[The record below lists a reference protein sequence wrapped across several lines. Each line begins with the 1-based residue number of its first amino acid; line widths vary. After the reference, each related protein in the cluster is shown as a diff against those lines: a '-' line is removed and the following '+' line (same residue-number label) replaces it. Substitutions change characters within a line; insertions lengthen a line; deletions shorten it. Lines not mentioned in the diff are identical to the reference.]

1 MVDFEV
7 TGFYDARMS
16 SIKFE
21 SADGI
26 ARVTLAAP
34 ERRNSL
40 TPGEFAELRDIL
52 ATIAASPDDRAVVIT
67 GEGTAFC
74 AGAYLPL
81 GGPQD
86 PPIVMMRQIDDTAR
100 MLHRMPQ
107 PCVAAVNGH
116 AVGAGMSLALGC
128 DLVIASTAATFS
140 QVFVKRGLSPDF
152 GSSWLLPRIVGL
164 HAAKKLALLGDT
176 IDAAEAARLGLVT
189 EVVVPE
195 DLAGTATALARRLAD
210 GPPIAMALT
219 KELLNQSFTSSFDS
233 ALDREAAVAAAN
245 MAGQDAVEA
254 LAAFK
259 EKRAP
264 VFKGR

>member
-1 MVDFEV
+1 
-7 TGFYDARMS
+7 MS
-16 SIKFE
+16 VKFE

-34 ERRNSL
+34 ERRNAL
-40 TPGEFAELRDIL
+40 TPGEFTELRGIL
-52 ATIAASPDDRAVVIT
+52 ASVASDPASRVMVLT

-74 AGAYLPL
+74 AGAFLPL
-81 GGPQD
+81 GGPKD
-86 PPIVMMRQIDDTAR
+86 SPSVLLREINEAAR
-100 MLHRMPQ
+100 ALHRMPQ

-164 HAAKKLALLGDT
+164 HTAKKLALLGDT
-176 IDAAEAARLGLVT
+176 IDADQAERLGIVT
-189 EVVVPE
+189 EVVAPDE
-195 DLAGTATALARRLAD
+195 LADAATRLARRLAD
-210 GPPIAMALT
+210 GPPIALAYT
-219 KELLNQSFTSSFDS
+219 KSLLNQSFASGFDDM
-233 ALDREAAVAAAN
+233 LDREAAVASAN
-245 MAGQDAVEA
+245 MAAEDAGEA
-254 LAAFK
+254 LAAFR

>member
-1 MVDFEV
+1 M
-7 TGFYDARMS
+7 T
-16 SIKFE
+16 IKFE

-34 ERRNSL
+34 ERRNAL
-40 TPGEFAELRDIL
+40 TPGEFGELRDIL
-52 ATIAASPDDRAVVIT
+52 AAIAANPADRAVVLT

-86 PPIVMMRQIDDTAR
+86 PPILLMRQIDETAR
-100 MLHRMPQ
+100 ALHRLPQ
-107 PCVAAVNGH
+107 PIVAAVNGH

-128 DLVIASTAATFS
+128 DIIVASTAAKFS

-164 HAAKKLALLGDT
+164 HMAKKLALLGDT
-176 IDAAEAARLGLVT
+176 IDAHEAVRLGIVA
-189 EVVVPE
+189 EVVLPE
-195 DLAGTATALARRLAD
+195 QLAETATSLARRLAD

-219 KELLNQSFTSSFDS
+219 KELLNQSFTEGFDQ
-233 ALDREAAVAAAN
+233 ALDREATVAATN
-245 MAGQDAVEA
+245 MAAGDAAEA
-254 LAAFK
+254 LAAFR

-264 VFKGR
+264 VFQGR

>member
-1 MVDFEV
+1 M
-7 TGFYDARMS
+7 

-52 ATIAASPDDRAVVIT
+52 ATIARTPSERAVVLT

-74 AGAYLPL
+74 AGAFLPL
-81 GGPQD
+81 EGPD
-86 PPIVMMRQIDDTAR
+86 VPAIALMRQINETAR
-100 MLHRMPQ
+100 ALHRLPQ
-107 PCVAAVNGH
+107 PVVAAVNGH
-116 AVGAGMSLALGC
+116 AVGAGMSMALGC
-128 DLVIASTAATFS
+128 DFVIASSNATFS

-152 GSSWLLPRIVGL
+152 GSSWLLPRVVGL
-164 HAAKKLALLGDT
+164 AGAKKLALLGDT
-176 IDAAEAARLGLVT
+176 IDAEEAARLGIVT
-189 EVVVPE
+189 EVVAPGE
-195 DLAGTATALARRLAD
+195 LAEAATRLARRLAD
-210 GPPIAMALT
+210 GPPIAIALA
-219 KELLNQSFTSSFDS
+219 KELLNQSFTSTFDE
-233 ALDREAAVAAAN
+233 ALDREATVAATN
-245 MAGQDAVEA
+245 MAAQDAGEA

>member
-1 MVDFEV
+1 M
-7 TGFYDARMS
+7 

-21 SADGI
+21 SADGV
-26 ARVTLAAP
+26 ARVILAAP

-40 TPGEFAELRDIL
+40 TPGEFAELRDIF
-52 ATIAASPDDRAVVIT
+52 ASIAASPEHRAVVLT

-86 PPIVMMRQIDDTAR
+86 PPIVLMRQINETAR
-100 MLHRMPQ
+100 VLHRLPQ
-107 PCVAAVNGH
+107 PVVAAVNGH

-128 DLVIASTAATFS
+128 DLVIASEKATFS

-164 HAAKKLALLGDT
+164 HMAKKLALLGDT
-176 IDAAEAARLGLVT
+176 IDAAEAARLGIVT
-189 EVVVPE
+189 EVVPPE
-195 DLAGTATALARRLAD
+195 ELAEAATRLARRLAD
-210 GPPIAMALT
+210 GPPIALALT
-219 KELLNQSFTSSFDS
+219 KELLNQSFTSDFDA
-233 ALDREAAVAAAN
+233 ALDREAAVAATN
-245 MAGQDAVEA
+245 MAAQDAGEA

-264 VFKGR
+264 VFRGR

>member
-1 MVDFEV
+1 V
-7 TGFYDARMS
+7 TRFYDARM

-34 ERRNSL
+34 DRRNAL
-40 TPGEFAELRDIL
+40 TPGEFAELRGIL
-52 ATIAASPDDRAVVIT
+52 ATIAASDDRAVVIT

-74 AGAYLPL
+74 AGAFLPL

-86 PPIVMMRQIDDTAR
+86 PPIVMMRQIDETAR
-100 MLHRMPQ
+100 ALHRLPQ

-128 DLVIASTAATFS
+128 DLVIASANATFS
-140 QVFVKRGLSPDF
+140 QIFVKRGLSPDF

-164 HAAKKLALLGDT
+164 HTAKRLALLGDT
-176 IDAAEAARLGLVT
+176 IDAAEAHRLGIVT
-189 EVVVPE
+189 EVVAPDE
-195 DLAGTATALARRLAD
+195 LAGAATVLARRLAD

-219 KELLNQSFTSSFDS
+219 KELLNQSFTSGFDE
-233 ALDREAAVAAAN
+233 ALDREATVAATN
-245 MAGQDAVEA
+245 MAAQDAAEA
-254 LAAFK
+254 LMAFK

-264 VFKGR
+264 VFRGR

>member
-1 MVDFEV
+1 LVDFE
-7 TGFYDARMS
+7 TSGFYDAAM

-26 ARVTLAAP
+26 ARVTLSAP
-34 ERRNSL
+34 ERRNAL
-40 TPGEFAELRDIL
+40 TPGEFAELREIL
-52 ATIAASPDDRAVVIT
+52 AAIAASRDDRVVVIT

-74 AGAYLPL
+74 AGAFLPL

-86 PPIVMMRQIDDTAR
+86 PPIIMMRQIDETAR
-100 MLHRMPQ
+100 ALHRLPQ
-107 PCVAAVNGH
+107 PCIAAVNGH

-128 DLVIASTAATFS
+128 DLVIASANASFS

-164 HAAKKLALLGDT
+164 HQAKRLALLGDT
-176 IDAAEAARLGLVT
+176 IDAAQAQRLGIVT
-189 EVVVPE
+189 EVVAPE
-195 DLAGTATALARRLAD
+195 DLGAAATALARRLAD

-219 KELLNQSFTSSFDS
+219 KELLNQSFTSGFDD
-233 ALDREAAVAAAN
+233 ALDREAAVAATN
-245 MAGQDAVEA
+245 MAAEDAAEA

-264 VFKGR
+264 VFRGR

>member
-1 MVDFEV
+1 M
-7 TGFYDARMS
+7 

-21 SADGI
+21 SAEGI

-34 ERRNSL
+34 ERRNAL
-40 TPGEFAELRDIL
+40 TPDEFAELNQLL
-52 ATIAASPDDRAVVIT
+52 ATVAADPSERVVVLT

-74 AGAYLPL
+74 AGAFLPL

-86 PPIVMMRQIDDTAR
+86 PPIVLMRQINETAR
-100 MLHRMPQ
+100 TLHRMPQ

-128 DLVIASTAATFS
+128 DLVVASATASFS
-140 QVFVKRGLSPDF
+140 QVFVRRGLSPDF

-164 HAAKKLALLGDT
+164 HTAKKLTLLGDT
-176 IDAAEAARLGLVT
+176 ISADEAARLGIVT
-189 EVVVPE
+189 DVVAPDELAEVV
-195 DLAGTATALARRLAD
+195 TQLARRLAA
-210 GPPIAMALT
+210 GLPIAMALT
-219 KELLNQSFTSSFDS
+219 KELLNQSFTTSFDE
-233 ALDREAAVAAAN
+233 ALGREATVAASN
-245 MAGQDAVEA
+245 MAAQDAAEA

-259 EKRAP
+259 EKRTP

>member
-1 MVDFEV
+1 M
-7 TGFYDARMS
+7 

-34 ERRNSL
+34 ERRNAL
-40 TPGEFAELRDIL
+40 TPGEFAELRGIL
-52 ATIAASPDDRAVVIT
+52 SSVASDQASRVVVLT

-74 AGAYLPL
+74 AGAFLPL

-86 PPIVMMRQIDDTAR
+86 SPSVLLREINEAAR
-100 MLHRMPQ
+100 ALHRLPQ

-164 HAAKKLALLGDT
+164 HTAKKLALLGDT
-176 IDAAEAARLGLVT
+176 IDAAEAERLGIVT
-189 EVVVPE
+189 EVVAPDE
-195 DLAGTATALARRLAD
+195 LADAATRLARRLAD
-210 GPPIAMALT
+210 GPPIAMAYT
-219 KELLNQSFTSSFDS
+219 KSLLNESFASGFD
-233 ALDREAAVAAAN
+233 AMLDREAAVAAAN
-245 MAGQDAVEA
+245 MAAEDAGEA
-254 LAAFK
+254 LAAFR

>member
-1 MVDFEV
+1 LIYDPA
-7 TGFYDARMS
+7 GFYDAGM

-26 ARVTLAAP
+26 ARVTLAAH
-34 ERRNSL
+34 ERRNAL
-40 TPGEFAELRDIL
+40 TPEEFAELRDVL
-52 ATIAASPDDRAVVIT
+52 DSIAASPGERAVVLT

-74 AGAYLPL
+74 AGAFLPSD
-81 GGPQD
+81 GPRV
-86 PPIVMMRQIDDTAR
+86 PPIVLMRRINETAR
-100 MLHRMPQ
+100 ALHRMPQ
-107 PCVAAVNGH
+107 PCIAAVNGH

-128 DLVIASTAATFS
+128 DLVLASTAAKFG

-164 HAAKKLALLGDT
+164 HTAKKLALLGDI
-176 IDAAEAARLGLVT
+176 IDAHEATRLGIAA
-189 EVVVPE
+189 EVVAPE
-195 DLAGTATALARRLAD
+195 ELGAAATRLARRLAD

-219 KELLNQSFTSSFDS
+219 KDLLNQSSTVGFDD
-233 ALDREAAVAAAN
+233 ALDREATAAAAN
-245 MAGQDAVEA
+245 MAAEDAAEA
-254 LAAFK
+254 FAALR

>member
-1 MVDFEV
+1 
-7 TGFYDARMS
+7 MS
-16 SIKFE
+16 LKYE

-34 ERRNSL
+34 ERRNAL
-40 TPGEFAELRDIL
+40 TPGEFAELRDIF
-52 ATIAASPDDRAVVIT
+52 AAVAASPADRVVVLT

-74 AGAYLPL
+74 AGAFLPAE
-81 GGPQD
+81 GPEL
-86 PPIVMMRQIDDTAR
+86 PPIALMRQINETAR
-100 MLHRMPQ
+100 ALHRLPQ
-107 PCVAAVNGH
+107 PVVAAVNGH

-128 DLVIASTAATFS
+128 DLVLASATATFS

-176 IDAAEAARLGLVT
+176 ITAQQAADLGIVT
-189 EVVVPE
+189 EVVPPD
-195 DLAGTATALARRLAD
+195 DLAAAATALARRLAD
-210 GPPIAMALT
+210 GPPIALALT
-219 KELLNQSFTSSFDS
+219 KELLNRSFTTGFDD
-233 ALDREAAVAAAN
+233 ALAQEATAAATN
-245 MAGQDAVEA
+245 MAGADAAEA
-254 LAAFK
+254 LAAFQ